1 MLTRARK
8 LLETAPL
15 SELEKADLYICH
27 QGVVDASNRA
37 KKDNTVANRREYR
50 LAQEELEEAVRRFW
64 PRHFPGEPLP
74 APETAD
80 GDDGGIWFRTKAAA
94 FAWYADEGGQ
104 RQKSSFYAVVPCD
117 GKRVSRLAV
126 SEMLRK
132 ERRSEPA
139 AADLSARKE
148 LAETEKVEAQAKRE
162 RLQAEILER
171 KRSSMWIPR
180 DVVYE
185 REGDIVGRLASDL
198 RYRAGRDAPALAL
211 ACGGDVNR
219 AVDLRAALD
228 RMIFDCFRDF
238 YIAGAIEIEYRPED
252 EEDDASEFPDLEETA

>member
-74 APETAD
+74 APQTAD

-132 ERRSEPA
+132 ERGKSYQVT
-139 AADLSARKE
+139 DLSARKE
-148 LAETEKVEAQAKRE
+148 EADVRRAEAEARIKE
-162 RLQAEILER
+162 RQDEEER
-171 KRSSMWIPR
+171 RATDARWVLR
-180 DVVYE
+180 DTADEDCCVWAS
-185 REGDIVGRLASDL
+185 RL
-198 RYRAGRDAPALAL
+198 RDATAYHLDKNLPAIIH
-211 ACGGDVNR
+211 ACGGHPDRLAEVQ
-219 AVDLRAALD
+219 AIVDTALAAAANE
-228 RMIFDCFRDF
+228 
-238 YIAGAIEIEYRPED
+238 IANSGEITVDIELED
-252 EEDDASEFPDLEETA
+252 EAC